1 MIDVVRILRETFVA
15 RAEHHPTLGSTNDRA
30 AQCAAQGVKELP
42 LLIVVD
48 EQTAGRGRGANRW
61 WTGRGALAM
70 SLLLDAETVAIERNC
85 SPLVALAA
93 AVAVAD
99 AVAPLLPNHTVGL
112 NWPNDVM
119 ACEKKVTGT
128 VCRNGP
134 EGASHKRCLSPF
146 SRMADS
152 RKLAGI
158 LIEVLADRRHVI
170 GIGLNA
176 NNTLADAPAE
186 LQSTAG
192 TIRDLSGKT
201 HDQTDILVD
210 LLKRLEQA
218 FSKLRQEPANIAARA
233 DALCLQRGRTLALQ
247 LGDRRAT
254 GRCRGIAPD
263 GALLLETSVDVEAFY
278 SGCVTDSI

>member
-15 RAEHHPTLGSTNDRA
+15 RAEHHPTIDSTNNRA
-30 AQCAAQGVKELP
+30 AQCAARGVKELP
-42 LLIVVD
+42 LLIVAD

-61 WTGRGALAM
+61 WTGRGALAL
-70 SLLLDAETVAIERNC
+70 SLLVDAETVAAERNR

-93 AVAVAD
+93 AAAVGD
-99 AVAPLLPNHTVGL
+99 VVAPLLPAHKVGI
-112 NWPNDVM
+112 NWPNDVI
-119 ACEKKVTGT
+119 
-128 VCRNGP
+128 
-134 EGASHKRCLSPF
+134 
-146 SRMADS
+146 ADG

-170 GIGLNA
+170 GIGLNT

-192 TIRDLSGKT
+192 TIRDLAGRT

-210 LLKRLEQA
+210 LLNRLQQA
-218 FSKLRQEPANIAARA
+218 FAELRGEPEKIAARA
-233 DALCLQRGRTLALQ
+233 DALCLQRGRTLTLQ
-247 LGDRRAT
+247 WDDRRAT

-263 GALLLETSVDVEAFY
+263 GALLLETPTGVEAFY
-278 SGCVTDSI
+278 SGTVASE

>member
-1 MIDVVRILRETFVA
+1 MIDVVRILRDTFVA

-30 AQCAAQGVKELP
+30 AQCAAQGVNELP

-70 SLLLDAETVAIERNC
+70 SLLLDAESVTIERNC

-99 AVAPLLPNHTVGL
+99 TVAPLLPNHTVGL

-119 ACEKKVTGT
+119 A
-128 VCRNGP
+128 
-134 EGASHKRCLSPF
+134 
-146 SRMADS
+146 DS

-158 LIEVLADRRHVI
+158 LIEVLTDRRHVI

-201 HDQTDILVD
+201 HNQTDILVD

-218 FSKLRQEPANIAARA
+218 FSELRQEPANIAARA
-233 DALCLQRGRTLALQ
+233 DALCLQRGRTLTLQ

-254 GRCRGIAPD
+254 GRCREIAHD
-263 GALLLETSVDVEAFY
+263 GALLLETSAGVEAFY
-278 SGCVTDSI
+278 SGRVNDSI